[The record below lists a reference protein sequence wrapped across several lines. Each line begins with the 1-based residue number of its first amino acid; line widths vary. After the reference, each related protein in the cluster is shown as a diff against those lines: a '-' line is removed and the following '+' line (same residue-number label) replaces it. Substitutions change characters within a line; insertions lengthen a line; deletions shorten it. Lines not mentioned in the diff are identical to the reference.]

1 MLYDNDISVIY
12 DSINDTMLTV
22 LLDSCANST
31 VRQSNAKNDVTN
43 PYHSTSNNFIEQQ

>member
-22 LLDSCANST
+22 LLDSCAN
-31 VRQSNAKNDVTN
+31 NAV
-43 PYHSTSNNFIEQQ
+43 SE